1 MIQITGLSNRQVRLL
16 DEMWE
21 LDTYE
26 DFMQWYNTHDRRT
39 QRLIDVLQQMVVAE
53 SMEEDMNEFKEAKE
67 VLSKFALQ

>member
-1 MIQITGLSNRQVRLL
+1 MIQITGLSKRQVRLL

-39 QRLIDVLQQMVVAE
+39 QRLIDVLQQMVV
-53 SMEEDMNEFKEAKE
+53 DQWKKT
-67 VLSKFALQ
+67 